1 MKIAVITAIFGG
13 KDTPKPFPAQS
24 VECDYYCFTEANSPV
39 PLPNLP
45 DRLKAKYFKLQ
56 AHRVLPGYDAYVW
69 IDGNIEVKSADF
81 VKVMTEGLDGIRIQ
95 RHHERETIK
104 EEIDFI
110 LASENEYLTTRY
122 GAQPLKEE
130 YEYYLSQEM
139 PEDAPLYSCN
149 VFSYRNKDRV
159 NTGSNCLF
167 FNSWWNLVLA
177 WSWFDQ
183 SAFSFLAE
191 VCSGIKSF
199 WVPEVETINLGP
211 MFDNPYF
218 TLHPH
223 TKALG

>member
-1 MKIAVITAIFGG
+1 MKISVITAIFGG
-13 KDTPKPFPAQS
+13 KDTPKPFPPQS
-24 VECDYYCFTEANSPV
+24 VECDYFCFTEANSPF

-69 IDGNIEVKSADF
+69 IDGNIEVKSPDF
-81 VKVMTEGLDGIRIQ
+81 VKVMTDGLNGIRIQ

-122 GAQPLKEE
+122 GAQPLRQE
-130 YEYYLSQEM
+130 YEYYLSQGM

-149 VFSYRNKDRV
+149 IFAYSAKGAPSFVFTPDIIDRWW
-159 NTGSNCLF
+159 GLCLE
-167 FNSWWNLVLA
+167 

-183 SAFSFLAE
+183 SAFSYLVDVFPAAVLDFPQ
-191 VCSGIKSF
+191 ID
-199 WVPEVETINLGP
+199 LGP

>member
-149 VFSYRNKDRV
+149 VFAAKLWHTYLGDWIGERFLNKWWRL
-159 NTGSNCLF
+159 CLE
-167 FNSWWNLVLA
+167 

-183 SAFSFLAE
+183 SAFSFLSE
-191 VCSGIKSF
+191 QHYGY
-199 WVPEVETINLGP
+199 VETINIGP

>member
-1 MKIAVITAIFGG
+1 MKIAVVTAIFGG

-24 VECDYYCFTEANSPV
+24 VDCDYFCFTEANSPV

-56 AHRVLPGYDAYVW
+56 MHWVLPGYDAYVW
-69 IDGNIEVKSADF
+69 IDGNIEVNSADF

-95 RHHERETIK
+95 RHHERQTIK

-110 LASENEYLTTRY
+110 LASENVYLTTRY
-122 GAQPLKEE
+122 AAQPLREE
-130 YEYYLSQEM
+130 YEWYLKEGM

-149 VFSYRNKDRV
+149 VFSFA
-159 NTGSNCLF
+159 LF
-167 FNSWWNLVLA
+167 DTYNHDENLSFFDDWWILVLR

-183 SAFSFLAE
+183 SQFSWLA
-191 VCSGIKSF
+191 
-199 WVPEVETINLGP
+199 WVDKQKIDPINLGP

>member
-1 MKIAVITAIFGG
+1 MKTAVVTAIFGG
-13 KDTPKPFPAQS
+13 KDTPKPFPPQS
-24 VECDYYCFTEANSPV
+24 VGCDFFCFTEENSPV

-56 AHRVLPGYDAYVW
+56 MHRVLPGYDVYVW

-81 VKVMTEGLDGIRIQ
+81 VKVMTDGLDGIRIQ
-95 RHHERETIK
+95 RHHERRTIK

-110 LASENEYLTTRY
+110 ISSENEYLTTRY
-122 GAQPLKEE
+122 GVQPLKQE
-130 YEYYLSQEM
+130 YEQYLSDGM
-139 PEDAPLYSCN
+139 KDTAPLYSCN
-149 VFSYRNKDRV
+149 IFSFIDKMDAMKFMDYWWRL
-159 NTGSNCLF
+159 CLE
-167 FNSWWNLVLA
+167 

-183 SAFSFLAE
+183 SAFSYIQYWMPAAQQ
-191 VCSGIKSF
+191 V
-199 WVPEVETINLGP
+199 NLGP

>member
-13 KDTPKPFPAQS
+13 KDTPKPFPSQS

-39 PLPNLP
+39 PLPNFP

-56 AHRVLPGYDAYVW
+56 AHRILPGYDAYVW

-81 VKVMTEGLDGIRIQ
+81 VKVMTDGLDGIRIQ

-149 VFSYRNKDRV
+149 VFAYRNQDRV
-159 NTGSNCLF
+159 NTCKNCLF
-167 FNSWWNLVLA
+167 MNEWWNLVLV

-183 SAFSFLAE
+183 SAFSFLAD
-191 VCSGIKSF
+191 VCNTKAIALPDVS
-199 WVPEVETINLGP
+199 TINLGP